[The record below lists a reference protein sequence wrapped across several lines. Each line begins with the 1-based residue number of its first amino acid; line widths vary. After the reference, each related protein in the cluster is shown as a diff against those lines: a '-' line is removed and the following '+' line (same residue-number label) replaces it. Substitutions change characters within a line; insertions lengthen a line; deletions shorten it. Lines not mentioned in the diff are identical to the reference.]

1 MFSIAIMTNSE
12 KTNSKPSVSAG
23 EQLDPNSSIPDLIS
37 NQVNDLFRVKAKKQ
51 DDWIFNDSEEY
62 DDIDELA
69 DTLFESLYEHTN
81 KINPNEGQESSQ
93 KNHQVSEET
102 S

>member
-1 MFSIAIMTNSE
+1 MSSIAIMTNSE
-12 KTNSKPSVSAG
+12 KTNSKPSVSAE
-23 EQLDPNSSIPDLIS
+23 EQSDLNSSIPNLIS
-37 NQVNDLFRVKAKKQ
+37 NQVNDLFRVKAKRQ

-69 DTLFESLYEHTN
+69 DMLFESLYEHTN

>member
-12 KTNSKPSVSAG
+12 KTNSKPSHSAE
-23 EQLDPNSSIPDLIS
+23 EQSDLSSSIPNLIS
-37 NQVNDLFRVKAKKQ
+37 SQVNDLFKVKAKKQ
-51 DDWIFNDSEEY
+51 DDWIFNEDVEDY
-62 DDIDELA
+62 DIDGLA

-81 KINPNEGQESSQ
+81 KITPNEGQESSQ